1 MDPENILVDEGATA
15 APANVSEPKR
25 EASMIQR
32 SVRVKIHQREN
43 LLRRLRSLHLGVI
56 ESDTFSLRQL
66 TAKLDL
72 VERQYSTLETL
83 QTQLEELD
91 ESQLNEDHR
100 VTFEDTYI
108 EAKTALLDQLEE
120 LQRVQPLSHM
130 SSTQVERQCTH
141 RINLPKLQL
150 TKFSGE
156 QSQWLDFYNVFTT
169 LVHNNK
175 DLTEVEKFQYLRS
188 CLTDEASRLI
198 QSLEVTSKNYN
209 TALDLIVSRFN
220 NSHLIFQS
228 HMQQI
233 CDLTNLSS
241 SNTYLLRNFIDT
253 INVNLRAMQSLA
265 TSEQIGEAILLHV
278 IISKLD
284 SATRTKWEEEVA
296 INWNCRSSSPLNI
309 PTWADLAA
317 FLERRCQTFNMLE
330 TNKAANQWSTPM
342 KKPSPKTSNKYALA
356 VANSHN
362 RCLLCD
368 SSPHHS
374 PFSCERFMNMNPL
387 HRYFLV
393 KRLSLC
399 LNCLGKNHTSSNC
412 PSNRRCQQCNVSH
425 HTLLHRNN
433 ESDAIPNIR
442 NNNTSGPKSENSN
455 QVTMKAE
462 QIGGD
467 VILATARIHLCNS
480 SGSSLIVRALLDSGS
495 QLNFITEHIAQHLRL
510 PRIKRSIEV
519 SGIGATTT
527 KTHQLCYVTMKSI
540 HTEYTSSLEVVIIP
554 TITSKQ
560 PSSRIISKGFQISNN
575 IKLAD
580 ERFSEPGGID
590 CLIGAGIFFDLLL
603 VGQIKDDIRYPILQ
617 KTKLGWIVSGTAPSD
632 SSHATN
638 SSSSLTS
645 LPTYKT
651 FLAVENQI
659 TLDNLVER
667 FWTVEGYNNP
677 HKLLSDNELA
687 CEQFFKHTTTRCPTS
702 GRFIVRLPFKEKP
715 VALGQSYDIAF
726 RRLVA
731 LEYKLSKNSSLL
743 KSYREFI
750 HDYEQMQHMKVIENV
765 KQGRNFI
772 PHHCVMKTDS
782 STTKL
787 RVVFDASCQTSNGK
801 SLNDVLRVGP
811 TLQDDILTILTR
823 FRSHRYVLIADIA
836 KMYRQVLVNDADA
849 PWQCILWRD
858 SLQAPVRM
866 YQMQT
871 VTYGTSCAPYLATK
885 CLLEAAKM
893 ESKEFPIG
901 SAITLKDFY
910 VDNLMTGASTV
921 SMVIEIKR
929 QVAALLK
936 GAGFPLRKFAANNM
950 EIIDDIP
957 LDDREEIIT
966 LGDSDY
972 VKTLGLKWSPSKDA
986 FFFSYHGPAAS
997 RKPTKRSILSQI
1009 AALFD
1014 PLGLLNPLIV
1024 AGKILM
1030 QQLWELK
1037 LDWDE
1042 SVPQDIYTQWRA
1054 FQEHLSAINNIQIP
1068 RCQY

>member
-1 MDPENILVDEGATA
+1 
-15 APANVSEPKR
+15 
-25 EASMIQR
+25 MIQR

-130 SSTQVERQCTH
+130 SSTQVERQSTH
-141 RINLPKLQL
+141 CINLPKLQL

-175 DLTEVEKFQYLRS
+175 DLTEVEKFQYLKS

-220 NSHLIFQS
+220 NSRLIFQS

-342 KKPSPKTSNKYALA
+342 KKPSPKTSNKYTLV
-356 VANSHN
+356 VANSYN

-368 SSPHHS
+368 STPHHS

-442 NNNTSGPKSENSN
+442 NNNTSGPKSENGN

-480 SGSSLIVRALLDSGS
+480 SGSSLIVRALLDS
-495 QLNFITEHIAQHLRL
+495 
-510 PRIKRSIEV
+510 
-519 SGIGATTT
+519 
-527 KTHQLCYVTMKSI
+527 
-540 HTEYTSSLEVVIIP
+540 
-554 TITSKQ
+554 
-560 PSSRIISKGFQISNN
+560 
-575 IKLAD
+575 
-580 ERFSEPGGID
+580 
-590 CLIGAGIFFDLLL
+590 
-603 VGQIKDDIRYPILQ
+603 
-617 KTKLGWIVSGTAPSD
+617 
-632 SSHATN
+632 
-638 SSSSLTS
+638 
-645 LPTYKT
+645 
-651 FLAVENQI
+651 
-659 TLDNLVER
+659 
-667 FWTVEGYNNP
+667 
-677 HKLLSDNELA
+677 
-687 CEQFFKHTTTRCPTS
+687 
-702 GRFIVRLPFKEKP
+702 
-715 VALGQSYDIAF
+715 
-726 RRLVA
+726 
-731 LEYKLSKNSSLL
+731 
-743 KSYREFI
+743 
-750 HDYEQMQHMKVIENV
+750 
-765 KQGRNFI
+765 
-772 PHHCVMKTDS
+772 
-782 STTKL
+782 
-787 RVVFDASCQTSNGK
+787 
-801 SLNDVLRVGP
+801 
-811 TLQDDILTILTR
+811 
-823 FRSHRYVLIADIA
+823 
-836 KMYRQVLVNDADA
+836 
-849 PWQCILWRD
+849 
-858 SLQAPVRM
+858 
-866 YQMQT
+866 
-871 VTYGTSCAPYLATK
+871 
-885 CLLEAAKM
+885 
-893 ESKEFPIG
+893 
-901 SAITLKDFY
+901 
-910 VDNLMTGASTV
+910 
-921 SMVIEIKR
+921 
-929 QVAALLK
+929 
-936 GAGFPLRKFAANNM
+936 
-950 EIIDDIP
+950 
-957 LDDREEIIT
+957 
-966 LGDSDY
+966 
-972 VKTLGLKWSPSKDA
+972 
-986 FFFSYHGPAAS
+986 
-997 RKPTKRSILSQI
+997 
-1009 AALFD
+1009 
-1014 PLGLLNPLIV
+1014 
-1024 AGKILM
+1024 
-1030 QQLWELK
+1030 
-1037 LDWDE
+1037 
-1042 SVPQDIYTQWRA
+1042 
-1054 FQEHLSAINNIQIP
+1054 
-1068 RCQY
+1068 